1 MLKRSGVSPALAPY
15 QTYTVSASAILP
27 SVFASHTKH
36 AKYNLP
42 NGVNCNLQWAGIG
55 PRDPALRCAQISGT
69 ALLHC
74 PPTLPVESGKW
85 YSDVGAQDEM
95 PDQSK
100 PSQEGGER
108 IPDANLSRIN
118 VSGNA
123 AGLIFTL
130 GVLAMFLAGL
140 PQARWFLAVSLPAGL
155 IVALVLRWTARDR
168 D

>member
-1 MLKRSGVSPALAPY
+1 
-15 QTYTVSASAILP
+15 
-27 SVFASHTKH
+27 
-36 AKYNLP
+36 
-42 NGVNCNLQWAGIG
+42 
-55 PRDPALRCAQISGT
+55 
-69 ALLHC
+69 
-74 PPTLPVESGKW
+74 VESGKW